1 MPLQVAPYLAF
12 TYFVELTT
20 NNGSKALGGFWH
32 VSGLPPLN
40 SATTADYAGGQ
51 GLIPVKL
58 PGMSKASDVTLKR
71 GVVDSSQLGNWL
83 DSVRSGGSA
92 TAPRTVHITLRDETR
107 QPVTQWTLHS
117 VTPKH
122 WDGPTLSAK
131 RGDVAMEELILS
143 AESIE
148 IARPK

>member
-1 MPLQVAPYLAF
+1 MPLQVAPYPAF

-20 NNGSKALGGFWH
+20 NSDSKALGGFWH
-32 VSGLPPLN
+32 VSGLPPPN

-51 GLIPVKL
+51 GFIPVKM
-58 PGMSKASDVTLKR
+58 PGTVKVSDVTLKR
-71 GVVDSSQLGNWL
+71 GVVNSSQLWNWL
-83 DSVRSGGSA
+83 DSVRGSGSA

-117 VTPKH
+117 ATPKH
-122 WDGPTLSAK
+122 WDGPTLSAR
-131 RGDVAMEELILS
+131 RGDVAIEELILS

-148 IARPK
+148 IARHK